1 MPPVFFCSLA
11 SEEEHEDEEDD
22 DKDDDKEE
30 DEEGGRG
37 VGSEACSP
45 WGQID
50 DVGGR
55 GTSASGGPSI
65 SPVGLGQNIREDIV
79 LTILFK

>member
-65 SPVGLGQNIREDIV
+65 SPVVLGQNIREDIV

>member
-1 MPPVFFCSLA
+1 MA